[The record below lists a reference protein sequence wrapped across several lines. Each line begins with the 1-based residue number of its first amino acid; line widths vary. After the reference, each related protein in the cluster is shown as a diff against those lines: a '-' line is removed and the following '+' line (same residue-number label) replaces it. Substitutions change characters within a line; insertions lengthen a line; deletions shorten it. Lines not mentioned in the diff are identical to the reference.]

1 MLNKGLKAEENQK
14 INELVGRLIDLE
26 FVPEFYESE
35 QRSKVNG
42 LLFEQLGF
50 KITDLEVWSS
60 KELLIKLKQL
70 NFDFSNYEQFGDLL
84 LKLIPFEDEIHVSH
98 LAASAVAIFEYIQNE
113 SKTFS
118 MSIIQKINQAKAL
131 VKP

>member
-1 MLNKGLKAEENQK
+1 MLNKGLKDEENQK
-14 INELVGRLIDLE
+14 INELVGKLLDLE

-50 KITDLEVWSS
+50 KISDLETWSS
-60 KELLIKLKQL
+60 QDLLVRLKRL

-84 LKLIPFEDEIHVSH
+84 LKLIPFEAEVHESH
-98 LAASAVAIFEYIQNE
+98 LAKSTVAIFETAQIE

-118 MSIIQKINQAKAL
+118 FSLIEKLNQAKAL
-131 VKP
+131 E

>member
-1 MLNKGLKAEENQK
+1 MLNKGLKDQENQK
-14 INELVGRLIDLE
+14 INELVGKLIDIE

-50 KITDLEVWSS
+50 KISDIEAWSS
-60 KELLIKLKQL
+60 EELLMKLKEL
-70 NFDFSNYEQFGDLL
+70 NFDFSNYEQFGDFL
-84 LKLIPFEDEIHVSH
+84 LKIIPFEEEQHESH
-98 LAASAVAIFEYIQNE
+98 LAKSTIAVFETAQIE

-118 MSIIQKINQAKAL
+118 FSLIEKLNQAKAL
-131 VKP
+131 E

>member
-1 MLNKGLKAEENQK
+1 MLNKGLKDEENQK

-50 KITDLEVWSS
+50 KISDLETWSS
-60 KELLIKLKQL
+60 EELLAKLKL
-70 NFDFSNYEQFGDLL
+70 FNFDFSNYEQFGDLL
-84 LKLIPFEDEIHVSH
+84 LKIIPFEEEAHESH
-98 LAASAVAIFEYIQNE
+98 LATSAVAIFEYIQKE

-118 MSIIQKINQAKAL
+118 LSIIQKINQAKAL
-131 VKP
+131 E

>member
-1 MLNKGLKAEENQK
+1 MLSKGLKDEENQK
-14 INELVGRLIDLE
+14 INELVGKLIDLE

-50 KITDLEVWSS
+50 KISDLETWSS
-60 KELLIKLKQL
+60 EDLLIKLKQL
-70 NFDFSNYEQFGDLL
+70 NFDFSNYEQFGDFL
-84 LKLIPFEDEIHVSH
+84 LKIIPFEDEQYESH
-98 LAASAVAIFEYIQNE
+98 LAKSAIAVFETTQIE

-118 MSIIQKINQAKAL
+118 FSLMEKLNQAKAL
-131 VKP
+131 E